1 MIVNANKPEAAAR
14 KPRKTKKPKHVSGF
28 VTVLGLP
35 NAGKSTLVNALV
47 GQKVAIVSSKPQ
59 TTRSSVQAVL
69 TLPEAQIVFLDT
81 PGVHTAGK
89 LIHKRMMESVR
100 ESLADRDLLLWM
112 VDATQPLNPAD
123 LAATELL
130 THQGAPKFLVLNKID
145 RVSNKNNLL
154 PLIEAYHKAAAFDE
168 TIPVSALTGEGLN
181 ALRAEI
187 LQRLPAGPQ
196 YFPPDFITDQPER
209 HLAAEIIREHVLHQT
224 RQEIPHAVAVAVEKW
239 EELARLLRISAIIY
253 VEREGQKRILVGTG
267 GAQLKE
273 IGTAARE
280 EIERLF
286 GKKAFL
292 QLFIKV
298 KANWRDNPDFLNE
311 LDWRYSVDNAPEVEQ
326 KG

>member
-154 PLIEAYHKAAAFDE
+154 PLIEAYHKAASFDE

-187 LQRLPAGPQ
+187 LRRLPAGPQ